1 MWGSDEFEGDRQRK
15 TTRPGIGPRVF
26 GYQLGLVLEFGQV
39 YAIIEDGG
47 RQYKVS
53 QGDKIYV
60 DLRELP
66 EGQETIEF
74 GNVLALGEGE
84 NARIGQPFVDG
95 AKVVARVGGE
105 VKGHKVISIHFR
117 RRKNYRKKIGHRQKH
132 LAVTISEIVG

>member
-1 MWGSDEFEGDRQRK
+1 
-15 TTRPGIGPRVF
+15 
-26 GYQLGLVLEFGQV
+26 V

-95 AKVVARVGGE
+95 AKVVARVGSE
-105 VKGHKVISIHFR
+105 VKAAKVISIHFR
-117 RRKNYRKKIGHRQKH
+117 RRKNYRKKIGHRQRH